1 MYFLSK
7 RVNSTEIIESICL
20 VQGSERERERERE
33 RNRDRKK
40 EEEEGEESASMQILF
55 PYNN

>member
-1 MYFLSK
+1 MQVASVFPLQKSAFNRNNWKYMF
-7 RVNSTEIIESICL
+7 STRKW
-20 VQGSERERERERE
+20 GRETE
-33 RNRDRKK
+33 RDRKK

>member
-1 MYFLSK
+1 MH
-7 RVNSTEIIESICL
+7 STEIIGSICL
-20 VQGSERERERERE
+20 VPGSEGERD

>member
-7 RVNSTEIIESICL
+7 RVNSPEIIESICL

>member
-1 MYFLSK
+1 MQVANVFPLQKSELNRNNWKYMF
-7 RVNSTEIIESICL
+7 ST
-20 VQGSERERERERE
+20 RKWERE

-40 EEEEGEESASMQILF
+40 EEEEGEENASMQILF